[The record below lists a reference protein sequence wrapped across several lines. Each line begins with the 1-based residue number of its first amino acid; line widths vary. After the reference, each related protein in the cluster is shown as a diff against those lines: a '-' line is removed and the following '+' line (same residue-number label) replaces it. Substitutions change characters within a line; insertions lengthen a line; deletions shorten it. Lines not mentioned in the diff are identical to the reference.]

1 VILIWIPWAC
11 VFLSKGYK
19 KISTQFFLDIM
30 IKFLLL
36 FAIFFYNYCNFIWSL
51 FFMLLN
57 FKLFWSHLLIL
68 FYQLIKLIY
77 SIYLMFLSNA
87 LLILVLKNLFMLKQ
101 YYLLTISHFILYVWV
116 VKKLCG
122 LFIYIYIYIYIYI

>member
-1 VILIWIPWAC
+1 
-11 VFLSKGYK
+11 
-19 KISTQFFLDIM
+19 
-30 IKFLLL
+30 
-36 FAIFFYNYCNFIWSL
+36 
-51 FFMLLN
+51 
-57 FKLFWSHLLIL
+57 
-68 FYQLIKLIY
+68 
-77 SIYLMFLSNA
+77 MFLSNA